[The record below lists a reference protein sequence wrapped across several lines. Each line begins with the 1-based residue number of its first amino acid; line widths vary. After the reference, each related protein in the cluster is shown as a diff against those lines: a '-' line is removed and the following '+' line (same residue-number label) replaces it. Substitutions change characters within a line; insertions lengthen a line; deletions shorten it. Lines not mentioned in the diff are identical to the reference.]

1 MQNYCFIRHPQ
12 QQLDKQIYVNLL
24 LIRFIC
30 MFCYVKKLIRTF
42 YLVLVFFVYYY
53 GLQIMHLIL
62 GLVVHL
68 FFAYYIT

>member
-1 MQNYCFIRHPQ
+1 MPTNQYILNQTR
-12 QQLDKQIYVNLL
+12 DTSVNLL

-42 YLVLVFFVYYY
+42 YLVLVLWATNYAF
-53 GLQIMHLIL
+53 IL
-62 GLVVHL
+62 GLVVHF